1 MIYKEKIVLSSL
13 GHTWLIDI
21 DGTVVKHNGYKIDGY
36 DTLLP
41 NVKEFFESIPK
52 QDRIIFLTSRTENY
66 KKITERF
73 LSENRI
79 RFDSIIYGLPY
90 GERILINDDKPSGL
104 SMSYAIPLRRDEGM
118 DFRIVIDEAL

>member
-1 MIYKEKIVLSSL
+1 MIDKEKIVLSSL

-66 KKITERF
+66 KEITERF

>member
-1 MIYKEKIVLSSL
+1 MMDKEKIVLSSL

-21 DGTVVKHNGYKIDGY
+21 DGTVVKHNGYKVDGY

-66 KKITERF
+66 KEITERF
-73 LSENRI
+73 LSENGI

-90 GERILINDDKPSGL
+90 GERVLINDDKPSGL
-104 SMSYAIPLRRDEGM
+104 SMSYAIPLKRDEGM

>member
-1 MIYKEKIVLSSL
+1 MMDKEKIVLSSL

-52 QDRIIFLTSRTENY
+52 QDRILFLTSRTENY
-66 KKITERF
+66 KEITERF

-90 GERILINDDKPSGL
+90 GERVLVNDDKPSGL

-118 DFRIVIDEAL
+118 DFRIMIDEAL